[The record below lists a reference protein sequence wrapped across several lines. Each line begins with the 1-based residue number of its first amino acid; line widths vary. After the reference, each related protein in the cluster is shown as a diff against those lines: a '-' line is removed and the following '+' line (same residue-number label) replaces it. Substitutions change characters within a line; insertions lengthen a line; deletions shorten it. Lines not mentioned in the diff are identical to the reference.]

1 MPKYEI
7 TDTEIKHII
16 NALRGWSGYLYEV
29 YKLDKKK
36 SNNPYIKAYG
46 ELKRLEKFFVENK

>member
-7 TDTEIKHII
+7 TETERKHII
-16 NALRGWSGYLYEV
+16 NALRGWSSRLYEV

-36 SNNPYIKAYG
+36 QNNPYVKAYG
-46 ELKRLEKFFVENK
+46 E

>member
-7 TDTEIKHII
+7 TDTERKHII
-16 NALRGWSGYLYEV
+16 NALRGWSGRLYEV

-36 SNNPYIKAYG
+36 QNNPYVKAYG

>member
-7 TDTEIKHII
+7 TDTERKHII
-16 NALRGWSGYLYEV
+16 NALRGWSSRLYEV

-36 SNNPYIKAYG
+36 QNNPYVKAYG

>member
-7 TDTEIKHII
+7 TETERKHII
-16 NALRGWSGYLYEV
+16 NALRGWSSRLYEV

-36 SNNPYIKAYG
+36 QNNPYVKAYG